1 MIISHKYKFIFIKT
15 RKTAGSSI
23 EYNLSSCLGDNDVIT
38 PLEGIPKAK
47 KHLSK
52 NYFIDTKLSIIF
64 KKIGLFKI
72 SKFFLYEIKSHEH
85 AHKVKKIVGEKI
97 WNTYYKFCVER
108 EPVDKCLSYYFMR
121 KNSPTSSKKRK
132 SMTWSDF
139 VKKGNFPID
148 YNFYTYNNE
157 LIVDKIINYENLN
170 AELNEVFN
178 LLNLPLKGLKKKVN
192 NTYRKNIDFEILN
205 SEKKSIYDAFKKTL
219 PFTGYSIK

>member
-23 EYNLSSCLGDNDVIT
+23 EYNLSSYLGEKDVIT
-38 PLEGIPKAK
+38 PLDGIPKAE

-52 NYFIDTKLSIIF
+52 NYLIDTILSNFF

-72 SKFFLYEIKSHEH
+72 SKFFLYEIKPHEY
-85 AHKVKKIVGEKI
+85 AYSVKKIVGEKI

-132 SMTWSDF
+132 QMTWPHF
-139 VKKGNFPID
+139 VKKKNFPID
-148 YNFYTYNNE
+148 YNFYIHNNE
-157 LIVDKIINYENLN
+157 LIVDRIINYENLN
-170 AELNEVFN
+170 AELNEIFN
-178 LLNLPLKGLKKKVN
+178 YLNLPITKLKKKVN
-192 NTYRKNIDFEILN
+192 NTYRKPLDFEILDL
-205 SEKKSIYDAFKKTL
+205 ERKLIYKAFKKTL
-219 PFTGYSIK
+219 PFTGYNIK